1 MEATLTTF
9 STGRREPEA
18 HGPPFILRVLDHL
31 NPRPRGRASAA
42 SLVEVP
48 RVTCDPGALQD
59 RTLGTF
65 PGLSEACLQGQE
77 IFFFFPSGIRRFIWS
92 GRGRAALCP
101 LPDLCAVGAC
111 VPRMRLTNGP
121 ERWGAAHHV
130 IT

>member
-77 IFFFFPSGIRRFIWS
+77 IFFFSLQELEGLFGAGGA
-92 GRGRAALCP
+92 GRLSARCLIYVLWVRVCRG
-101 LPDLCAVGAC
+101 C
-111 VPRMRLTNGP
+111 V
-121 ERWGAAHHV
+121 
-130 IT
+130 